1 MRVVYKLNDFYYKN
15 CNLSSGS
22 KYVDMVL
29 YYVDFD
35 KFLSMKKNQNFKLLI
50 DTKKKTKYHN
60 SEQYLD
66 Y

>member
-50 DTKKKTKYHN
+50 DTKKKDKI
-60 SEQYLD
+60 S
-66 Y
+66 